1 MGSVLPRGNIGVA
14 NTLQNP
20 ERLATGAATQLLAA
34 RSHPVAHPDRRV
46 VLSSTCERPFERS
59 FDERYSSGML
69 SWSHPTLGKQPGP
82 FAVIYCSG
90 EAS

>member
-1 MGSVLPRGNIGVA
+1 MGSVLPRGNIVVA

-20 ERLATGAATQLLAA
+20 ERLATSAAAQLFAA
-34 RSHPVAHPDRRV
+34 QSHPVAHPDRRA

-59 FDERYSSGML
+59 FDARYSSGML
-69 SWSHPTLGKQPGP
+69 SWGHPTLGKEPGL